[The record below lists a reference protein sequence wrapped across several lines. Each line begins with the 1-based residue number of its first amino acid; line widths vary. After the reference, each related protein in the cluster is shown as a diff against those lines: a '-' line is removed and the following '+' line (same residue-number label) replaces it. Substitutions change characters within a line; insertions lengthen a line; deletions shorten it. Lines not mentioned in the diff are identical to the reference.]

1 MDVAALIA
9 DIVDSKRIPDRRTF
23 QAGLKKTLESLTRRS
38 RTLISPYTITLGD
51 EFQAVYGTGEEL
63 IGDIFSILAE
73 VHPVRIRFAVGIGEL
88 TTELDREKALGMDGP
103 AFHAA
108 RAGMNEMKKLK
119 YSLVQAFG
127 EDPARYELE
136 NAGLRLSM
144 SIMSGWKRNTF
155 VVFNGLRDGTAVG
168 ELAPLLGIRQR
179 SVYKLITTN
188 RLREF
193 TAYFSVLAR
202 RIGPER
208 G

>member
-1 MDVAALIA
+1 MNVAALIA
-9 DIVDSKRIPDRRTF
+9 DIVDSKGIPDRKTF
-23 QAGLKKTLESLTRRS
+23 QAGLKEALERLNRRS
-38 RTLISPYTITLGD
+38 RTLVSPYTITLGD

-63 IGDIFSILAE
+63 IGDVFSILAE
-73 VHPVRIRFAVGIGEL
+73 VYPVRIRFAVGIGKL

-119 YSLVQAFG
+119 YSLVQAYG
-127 EDPARYELE
+127 DDPSRYELM
-136 NAGLRLSM
+136 NAGLKLSM

-155 VVFNGLRDGTAVG
+155 IVFTGLRDGMAVG
-168 ELAPLLGIRQR
+168 EVAPLLGIRQR

-202 RIGPER
+202 SIGPGR